1 MAINLIRY
9 NFFMENYTV
18 EEYALCSRFKSKRRK
33 ERAVKED
40 FEKQLIQ
47 LRKLEDQL
55 WKKRRDLPLVLLKS
69 PYQKGWQ
76 RNFVLRD
83 DIKRSNESSFYQI
96 LLEKI
101 NTVQYSSE
109 KSFKKKKKR
118 KRKHVYVEKLQTVK
132 EFSESEWRSPK
143 LALTEKEKMHFYKR
157 ERWCP
162 NCKRYK
168 IHYVFNEPWRY
179 VFSVR
184 PNMITHTKM
193 VDELLESEIRI
204 LDNYIVNHN
213 LRHKINKLVLGK
225 ARFSGYY
232 QYENPKE
239 KNPIK
244 NKSLHVLYQQY
255 ADENDIN
262 HGK

>member
-1 MAINLIRY
+1 
-9 NFFMENYTV
+9 MENYTA
-18 EEYALCSRFKSKRRK
+18 EEYALCSRFKNKRTKKRL
-33 ERAVKED
+33 VKED

-47 LRKLEDQL
+47 LRKLEVEL
-55 WKKRRDLPLVLLKS
+55 WKKRQELPLVPLAV

-76 RNFVLRD
+76 RNFVLRE
-83 DIKRSNESSFYQI
+83 DIARSSEYSFYKV

-101 NTVQYSSE
+101 NTVQFSSE

-118 KRKHVYVEKLQTVK
+118 KRKHVYVEKLQTVQ

-143 LALTEKEKMHFYKR
+143 LALTEKEKTHFYKR

-179 VFSVR
+179 VFR
-184 PNMITHTKM
+184 IKPYMITHTKM
-193 VDELLESEIRI
+193 VDAVLESEIQV
-204 LDNYIVNHN
+204 LDNYITNLN
-213 LRHKINKLVLGK
+213 LRYKINKLVHGSSYRYK
-225 ARFSGYY
+225 YY
-232 QYENPKE
+232 QTENPRE
-239 KNPIK
+239 LNPIK

-255 ADENDIN
+255 RDEMI
-262 HGK
+262 

>member
-1 MAINLIRY
+1 
-9 NFFMENYTV
+9 MENYTA
-18 EEYALCSRFKSKRRK
+18 EEYALCSRFKNKRKKKRL
-33 ERAVKED
+33 VKED
-40 FEKQLIQ
+40 FEKHLIQ
-47 LRKLEDQL
+47 LRKLEAEL
-55 WKKRRDLPLVLLKS
+55 WKKRQNLPLVPLAT
-69 PYQKGWQ
+69 PYQKGWE
-76 RNFVLRD
+76 RSFVLRE
-83 DIKRSNESSFYQI
+83 DIVRSNDASFYKS
-96 LLEKI
+96 LLAKI
-101 NTVQYSSE
+101 NTWQYSPE

-143 LALTEKEKMHFYKR
+143 LALTEKEKIHFYKR

-179 VFSVR
+179 VFRVK
-184 PNMITHTKM
+184 PYMITHTKM
-193 VDELLESEIRI
+193 VDADLESEIRI
-204 LDNYIVNHN
+204 LDNYIVNQN
-213 LRHKINKLVLGK
+213 LRHKINRLVLGK

-232 QYENPKE
+232 EYENPKE

-244 NKSLHVLYQQY
+244 NKSLHQLYQQY
-255 ADENDIN
+255 ADENDRN

>member
-1 MAINLIRY
+1 
-9 NFFMENYTV
+9 MENYTA
-18 EEYALCSRFKSKRRK
+18 EEYALCSRFKNKRTKKRL
-33 ERAVKED
+33 VKED

-47 LRKLEDQL
+47 IRKLEVEL
-55 WKKRRDLPLVLLKS
+55 WKKRQNLPLVPLAT
-69 PYQKGWQ
+69 PYQKGWE
-76 RNFVLRD
+76 RSFVLRE
-83 DIKRSNESSFYQI
+83 DIVRSNEASFYKT

-101 NTVQYSSE
+101 NTWQHSPE

-143 LALTEKEKMHFYKR
+143 LSLTEKEKMHFYKR

-179 VFSVR
+179 VFR
-184 PNMITHTKM
+184 IKPYMITHTKM
-193 VDELLESEIRI
+193 VDADLESEIQV
-204 LDNYIVNHN
+204 LDNYITNLN
-213 LRHKINKLVLGK
+213 LRYKINKLVNG
-225 ARFSGYY
+225 FSYRWRYY
-232 QYENPKE
+232 QNENPRE
-239 KNPIK
+239 ISPIK

-255 ADENDIN
+255 VDEMI
-262 HGK
+262 